1 MFILNKTLERLMRL
15 FGFFISKK
23 FKINHKYQN
32 KNQVTNSDVIVESLK
47 IKNFNPSNIIDV
59 GCGYGQWTKKLLKV
73 YPSSN
78 YFLFDADKS
87 NKPHLKLLKKKHNN
101 VEYKIC
107 LLSDNID
114 NYKFYNMGY
123 GSSIFEEQT
132 SHKRNIENILSST
145 LYDQIHK
152 NISKHRNNLIKI
164 DVQGAEIKVLLGLK
178 NLLDTFEV
186 IILEVSVHN
195 YNKDSPLF
203 NNVIEFMT
211 NRSFKLYDI
220 FDLKRLGK
228 DKSFLL
234 QFDCVFVRNDSNL
247 LDVKF

>member
-1 MFILNKTLERLMRL
+1 M
-15 FGFFISKK
+15 
-23 FKINHKYQN
+23 
-32 KNQVTNSDVIVESLK
+32 
-47 IKNFNPSNIIDV
+47 
-59 GCGYGQWTKKLLKV
+59 
-73 YPSSN
+73 
-78 YFLFDADKS
+78 
-87 NKPHLKLLKKKHNN
+87 
-101 VEYKIC
+101 
-107 LLSDNID
+107 
-114 NYKFYNMGY
+114 
-123 GSSIFEEQT
+123 FEEQT
-132 SHKRNIENILSST
+132 SHKRKIKNILSTT
-145 LYDQIHK
+145 LYDQIHI
-152 NISKHRNNLIKI
+152 NISKNRNNLIKI
-164 DVQGAEIKVLLGLK
+164 DVQGAELKVLLGLK